1 MPYSSSSLTEP
12 TPAWSAYGAKDDVAW
27 TPTVTG
33 CVRNYVYV
41 KLRRNFSRLAAALSH
56 RRRNRSRSRK
66 VSDVQDRSASTGSS
80 VESHRSD
87 RSPRPTLPR
96 DDTNTP
102 TASYYEDGYGDFTD
116 LLPDTISGNVT
127 ELQTSDAMLGC
138 SSLESLWELDGSWAS
153 DGTDEERMTDG
164 CDEARLADG
173 RRSDEG
179 DLVKRF
185 VDLHDLTSVA
195 VPRHCVRTGRLL
207 LTGKWRS
214 CGWARRL
221 KEY

>member
-12 TPAWSAYGAKDDVAW
+12 TPAWSAYRPKDDVAW
-27 TPTVTG
+27 APTVTG
-33 CVRNYVYV
+33 CVRDYVYV
-41 KLRRNFSRLAAALSH
+41 KLRRNFSRIAAALNH

-66 VSDVQDRSASTGSS
+66 VSDVQDRSASTGCS
-80 VESHRSD
+80 VESHR
-87 RSPRPTLPR
+87 RGQSPTNRPTLPR

-116 LLPDTISGNVT
+116 LLPDSMSGNVT
-127 ELQTSDAMLGC
+127 ELQTSDTMLVC

-153 DGTDEERMTDG
+153 DGMTDEGRVTDG
-164 CDEARLADG
+164 CDEARLADE

-185 VDLHDLTSVA
+185 IDLHDVSSVA
-195 VPRHCVRTGRLL
+195 VPRHCVTTGRLL

-214 CGWARRL
+214 RGWTHR
-221 KEY
+221 